1 MNEISTN
8 TVKKYEKNEE
18 NGKKI
23 LKKNKFF
30 QDFTSLMRN
39 IEFRDFYQNYFKDW
53 SDIQTMIFYMKIY
66 STVEEIYYTKYNQNI
81 SDELMTYVLH
91 QIITKINQFM
101 TMLLPLTSSSAMR
114 FCKRSIISSLTAFPF
129 EFAHD
134 RPPAPFFSGDGVS
147 ASSRVLRLVAPLP
160 SLLASSC
167 CALNSSPWTLF
178 TSRSD

>member
-18 NGKKI
+18 DGKNI

-39 IEFRDFYQNYFKDW
+39 VEFRDFYQNYFKDW

-66 STVEEIYYTKYNQNI
+66 STVEEIYYTKYKQNI

-91 QIITKINQFM
+91 QIITTTETRKVAVELFKNFKGEKSDIVDSTKLTYFESLIDFDKKNI
-101 TMLLPLTSSSAMR
+101 MLI
-114 FCKRSIISSLTAFPF
+114 K
-129 EFAHD
+129 
-134 RPPAPFFSGDGVS
+134 
-147 ASSRVLRLVAPLP
+147 
-160 SLLASSC
+160 
-167 CALNSSPWTLF
+167 N
-178 TSRSD
+178 

>member
-18 NGKKI
+18 DGKKI

-91 QIITKINQFM
+91 QIITTTETRKVAVELFKNFKGEKSEIVDSTKLTYFESLIDFDKKNI
-101 TMLLPLTSSSAMR
+101 MLI
-114 FCKRSIISSLTAFPF
+114 K
-129 EFAHD
+129 
-134 RPPAPFFSGDGVS
+134 
-147 ASSRVLRLVAPLP
+147 
-160 SLLASSC
+160 
-167 CALNSSPWTLF
+167 N
-178 TSRSD
+178 

>member
-18 NGKKI
+18 EGKNI

-66 STVEEIYYTKYNQNI
+66 STVEEIYYTKHKQNI

-91 QIITKINQFM
+91 QIITTTETRKVAVELFKNFKGEKSDIVDSTKLTYFESLIDFDKKNI
-101 TMLLPLTSSSAMR
+101 MLI
-114 FCKRSIISSLTAFPF
+114 K
-129 EFAHD
+129 
-134 RPPAPFFSGDGVS
+134 
-147 ASSRVLRLVAPLP
+147 
-160 SLLASSC
+160 
-167 CALNSSPWTLF
+167 N
-178 TSRSD
+178 

>member
-18 NGKKI
+18 DGKNI

-39 IEFRDFYQNYFKDW
+39 VEFRDFYQNYFKDW

-66 STVEEIYYTKYNQNI
+66 STVEEIYYTKYKQNI

-91 QIITKINQFM
+91 QIITTTETRKVAVELFKNFKGEKSDIVDRTKLTYFESLIDFDKKN
-101 TMLLPLTSSSAMR
+101 TMLI
-114 FCKRSIISSLTAFPF
+114 K
-129 EFAHD
+129 
-134 RPPAPFFSGDGVS
+134 
-147 ASSRVLRLVAPLP
+147 
-160 SLLASSC
+160 
-167 CALNSSPWTLF
+167 N
-178 TSRSD
+178 

>member
-91 QIITKINQFM
+91 QIITTTETRKVAVELFKNFKGEKSEIVDSTKLTYFESLIDFDKKNI
-101 TMLLPLTSSSAMR
+101 MLI
-114 FCKRSIISSLTAFPF
+114 K
-129 EFAHD
+129 
-134 RPPAPFFSGDGVS
+134 
-147 ASSRVLRLVAPLP
+147 
-160 SLLASSC
+160 
-167 CALNSSPWTLF
+167 N
-178 TSRSD
+178 